1 MQNPPWGNHRAQ
13 GHRSIGHKGTK
24 SNRNSELN
32 LHLLQRPGQSPGLCT
47 TSVFILE
54 SNAFGQYAWNSI
66 RRAANA
72 FAALV
77 LIDRIVLRAN
87 GYRPLRYNPY
97 CPLECPRSS
106 TSLDITKATKNPNRR
121 SRHHCRS
128 ADLLLLLLLLATSG
142 SAWLIP
148 GSLCNHRTQGH
159 RSIGHTGTDSNDNK
173 RITLAAPMWPTFTPR
188 ITPTV
193 AEPLPVS
200 LQLGS
205 GLLGTTEHEISH
217 LSTDA
222 SLHVIIR

>member
-1 MQNPPWGNHRAQ
+1 VQNPPWGNHRAQ

-97 CPLECPRSS
+97 CPWSALGPQRPW
-106 TSLDITKATKNPNRR
+106 TSQKQLKILTDAHGIIVEVPTCCCCCYCWPP
-121 SRHHCRS
+121 
-128 ADLLLLLLLLATSG
+128 LGL
-142 SAWLIP
+142 P
-148 GSLCNHRTQGH
+148 GSSLGLSVT
-159 RSIGHTGTDSNDNK
+159 IGHKGTEASGT
-173 RITLAAPMWPTFTPR
+173 RA
-188 ITPTV
+188 PTV
-193 AEPLPVS
+193 TTTRES
-200 LQLGS
+200 L
-205 GLLGTTEHEISH
+205 
-217 LSTDA
+217 
-222 SLHVIIR
+222 